1 MLIAFLEIPEHLAI
15 RLQLSVLFSP
25 CSHYHCRHFAFQ
37 WTAQLKAETLLAAG
51 DMLVVFPVPGS
62 WGSGFPIAENR
73 GRMEIGTDPGQWQ
86 PEVFHCVACSLL
98 MLSIAVVIHFYCF
111 CTHLPIKWGERIS
124 RWGGGKVGKGGKTVE
139 RGWEN
144 IFPFNFSL
152 HSVCVGTSAGNEC
165 IFNAN
170 YFLNYIFTLTGAPF
184 VPPSSISF
192 SRPFMPPSQGP
203 GAY

>member
-1 MLIAFLEIPEHLAI
+1 MLIAPFGSFISWKHQNISQSACSFQSCFP
-15 RLQLSVLFSP
+15 R
-25 CSHYHCRHFAFQ
+25 SHYHCRHFAFQ

-62 WGSGFPIAENR
+62 WGYGFPIAENR

-124 RWGGGKVGKGGKTVE
+124 RRGGGKGGKTGE
-139 RGWEN
+139 KGLGKCLSFQFQSAQCLRGYLSWQWVH
-144 IFPFNFSL
+144 F
-152 HSVCVGTSAGNEC
+152 
-165 IFNAN
+165 
-170 YFLNYIFTLTGAPF
+170 
-184 VPPSSISF
+184 
-192 SRPFMPPSQGP
+192 
-203 GAY
+203 

>member
-1 MLIAFLEIPEHLAI
+1 
-15 RLQLSVLFSP
+15 
-25 CSHYHCRHFAFQ
+25 
-37 WTAQLKAETLLAAG
+37 
-51 DMLVVFPVPGS
+51 
-62 WGSGFPIAENR
+62 
-73 GRMEIGTDPGQWQ
+73 
-86 PEVFHCVACSLL
+86 

-144 IFPFNFSL
+144 VFPFNFSL

-192 SRPFMPPSQGP
+192 TSLLCHPLRVPAPISLHMYIPDLPTVRRYISEITFITALTLRRLVYFGYFASGP
-203 GAY
+203 LEALRTVASYGGVADVPANDDPTISIWGTAKVELAGL